1 MSLILNIFISLIDN
15 VAVILVI
22 AFFLTRSALFKRVIE
37 NEMTWRDHLLLILIF
52 GSFSIYG
59 TIEGFSILKGI
70 ANFRDLGP
78 TLAGLMAGPAAGL
91 GAGIIGGLYRYSQ
104 GGFTALACS
113 IAPVAAGL
121 AGGAAYLINR
131 RKFPGILQSVLLM
144 IGIELFH
151 LGITILLSHPR
162 DDAIRLVRS
171 FIIPMLSVNAAGI
184 GIFAYIMVN
193 LMVELSLKNNKL
205 MMEGELR
212 AARDI
217 QMSLVPKSFASV
229 PKGGGFSLHAYLEPA
244 KEVGGDLYD
253 FYYIDDNRF
262 FFMIGDVSGKGIPA
276 ALFMAV
282 IKTMMKAMMSHYKR
296 PALLVS
302 EVNRC
307 LCEENDAD
315 MFVTVFCGFL
325 DIRNGDVAYV
335 NAGHNPPAV
344 IRAQGSASLVRIISD
359 PPLGISGNSS
369 YSEGSLHLGP
379 GDTLVL
385 YTDGVTE
392 ARDRK
397 GAFFTEAGLLDA
409 IDGSA
414 GRSAEDIVNS
424 LRDEVHSFTTGA
436 GQADDITILALK
448 LRLLKDSEHIP

>member
-1 MSLILNIFISLIDN
+1 MGLILNILISLIDN

-22 AFFLTRSALFKRVIE
+22 AFFLTRSALFKRMIE
-37 NEMTWRDHLLLILIF
+37 HEMMWLDYLLLIMIF
-52 GSFSIYG
+52 GLFSIYG

-78 TLAGLMAGPAAGL
+78 TLAGLMAGPVAGL

-121 AGGAAYLINR
+121 AGGAVYLINR

-144 IGIELFH
+144 TGIELFH
-151 LGITILLSHPR
+151 IGITILLSHPQ
-162 DDAIRLVRS
+162 DEAIRLARS
-171 FIIPMLSVNAAGI
+171 FIIPMLLANTSGI
-184 GIFAYIMVN
+184 GIFAYIMGN
-193 LMVELSLKNNKL
+193 LMAERSLKNNKL

-217 QMSLVPKSFASV
+217 QMSLVPKTFTSA
-229 PKGGGFSLHAYLEPA
+229 PKGEGFSLHAVLEPA

-282 IKTMMKAMMSHYKR
+282 IKTMMKAKISHDIR
-296 PALLVS
+296 PGLLVS

-325 DIRNGDVAYV
+325 DIRNGDIAYV

-344 IRAQGSASLVRIISD
+344 IRADGSVSLVRIISN
-359 PPLGISGNSS
+359 PPLGISESS
-369 YSEGSLHLGP
+369 NYSEGNLHLGI

-397 GAFFTEAGLLDA
+397 EAFFTEAGLLDA
-409 IDGSA
+409 IHGSEDT
-414 GRSAEDIVNS
+414 SAEDIVNR
-424 LRDEVHSFTTGA
+424 LRDAVHLFTTGA
-436 GQADDITILALK
+436 EQADDITILALK
-448 LRLLKDSEHIP
+448 LSSLKESEPG